1 MQATRCTFFELEYL
15 AAFTARMRGRERQVE
30 AVTRM
35 DLSTRALHSAVG
47 QEILDV
53 DLANVDDA
61 LFDAIYALWRREPL
75 LLLRRQCL
83 NERELVAFSRR
94 FGELDIL
101 VRDDLLS
108 REHPE
113 VIYVT
118 NLKREDGTPLGGLGS
133 YELNWHHDQIY
144 RQRPPTGSIFQAMEM
159 PEGQARTSW
168 CSTSHT
174 YAALPDDLREQVD
187 SLKGISKYGLR
198 PEAGFQRDLKDTA
211 SVQQIHDRTPPASH
225 PMVLRD
231 PDTGRGSLYVD
242 PKKIMGIEGLDEA
255 QAQALIDA
263 LLPRLVCD
271 EYVYT
276 HEWRPGDV
284 VFWDNARLMH
294 RREAFD
300 SAMPRLAKRTTIH
313 LNPEHFAVPVP

>member
-1 MQATRCTFFELEYL
+1 
-15 AAFTARMRGRERQVE
+15 
-30 AVTRM
+30 
-35 DLSTRALHSAVG
+35 
-47 QEILDV
+47 
-53 DLANVDDA
+53 
-61 LFDAIYALWRREPL
+61 LWQREPL
-75 LLLRRQCL
+75 LLLRRQCI
-83 NERELVAFSRR
+83 NERELVEFSRR

-108 REHPE
+108 KENPE

-118 NLKREDGTPLGGLGS
+118 NLKRENGSPLGGLGS

-144 RQRPPTGSIFQAMEM
+144 RQRPPTGSIFQAVEM

-174 YAALPDDLREQVD
+174 YATLPEALRNQVD
-187 SLKGISKYGLR
+187 GLSAVFKYGLR
-198 PEAGFQRDLKDTA
+198 PEAGFQRDLKDA
-211 SVQQIHDRTPPASH
+211 QSVKDMHDRTPPATH
-225 PMVLRD
+225 PMVLRN
-231 PDTGRGSLYVD
+231 PANARGALYVD
-242 PKKIMGIEGLDEA
+242 PKKVMGIEGLNDAEARAVLDE
-255 QAQALIDA
+255 
-263 LLPRLVCD
+263 LLPLLVKG

-276 HEWRPGDV
+276 HDWRPGDV

-313 LNPEHFAVPVP
+313 LNPEHFAVP